1 MSDKD
6 IKGITEYCQKNMIKG
21 KKGEAHSL
29 S

>member
-6 IKGITEYCQKNMIKG
+6 IKGITEYYQKNKIKG